1 MVTSPG
7 PKGDKGDDP
16 VTSTDYAGAT
26 PSAHSCRCGGGM
38 VRLEVESRLSVHLPG
53 DSSEAHWTTT
63 PLDSWTCTEC
73 GMTEFF
79 ARNPRLFRR

>member
-1 MVTSPG
+1 
-7 PKGDKGDDP
+7 
-16 VTSTDYAGAT
+16 
-26 PSAHSCRCGGGM
+26 M